1 MISRLSR
8 EGLSLE
14 MKDLFANPQIK
25 SLSRYVKAE
34 TDKSASYET
43 VEGEVLLT
51 PIQQEYFSLNKTDR
65 NHYNHAVILYRK
77 NGFDESIV
85 KRVFREI
92 IQHHDALRTVFREE
106 GGKIIQY
113 NRGPGKSCLTY
124 LSMMSRAKTTSLR
137 KCTNWQRSFSKAS
150 ILKPALWLNWR
161 SSKRIMGITC

>member
-1 MISRLSR
+1 
-8 EGLSLE
+8 

-113 NRGPGKSCLTY
+113 NRGPGKKLFDLFVYDVS
-124 LSMMSRAKTTSLR
+124 SETTSLR
-137 KCTNWQRSFSKAS
+137 KCTNGNGAS
-150 ILKPALWLNWR
+150 AKHR
-161 SSKRIMGITC
+161 Y